1 MRLLHILTALTLLLG
16 SSLAHAATLNFNG
29 GVVGD
34 CTLPALSTQYTCA
47 SLIMGST
54 DNVVIAS
61 GYGVTVNSDVSI
73 GYNQGLSMSGT
84 AALTANKNLD
94 IGNVNPPNL
103 KITGGSLTAK
113 GGNFK
118 VGSQGGTVLVADIS
132 AASVSLGGTPV
143 KVTGNITATGNID
156 ISSNSTLNGAISG
169 GSISSSSNVTISGSV
184 KATGSVSIGSSSTIS
199 GPVSGA
205 SITTS
210 SSVTINGSV
219 KATGSV
225 SIGSS
230 SVISGPISGS
240 SITTSSSVSITG
252 DVTASNSFSLGSGSS
267 LKGTTTAPVVS
278 IDASSSQVQGDITAS
293 TSLTVGSES
302 QIKGNL
308 TSPTMELKSS
318 GIIVTGDV
326 KASKSL
332 LIGSSTAVKGDVN
345 AGEVSLAAT
354 QSYISGNA
362 LVDHITLESDTRV
375 YQTITCRA
383 YTPANPCSCVTN
395 KSGYPVGSVYGPKC
409 GPAAPTGP
417 HHFQIDHPGT
427 ALTCAPQTVTVTACA
442 DAACSV
448 KYTGGTD
455 VTVSPGGTLT
465 PIGNSGVATASVRQ
479 YTVGTATLGLT
490 SVPGATGALVC
501 KRASDNSSSCD
512 MSFAATGLM
521 VTPVNHHSAVATDFT
536 ISALQDKPN
545 EQACVPLFRNT
556 TKDLTLSCSYSNPS
570 TGTLPVLVKGT
581 GAFVPLAATA
591 SSACSATGQS
601 VNLAFDNA
609 GVATAIMSYA
619 DVGKLTLNAKYESAS
634 GVDKGLKMQ
643 GSGDVIVAP
652 YDFVFSAIATPQRA
666 GLAVTG
672 VAPATVVSVSA
683 RNALKAVTPNFG
695 REAAAPAVLLGRTV
709 VEPTFAGHA
718 EPSADG
724 SLGFSGGVLI
734 ATGMSWKEVGLVQ
747 FTASLNNYLGWQRP
761 AVNGVVPPLAS
772 GTSGQVQFIPHHFI
786 TELIKKDDGDE
797 PAATN
802 GIATPCAAPL
812 TCANDGEKGR
822 YAYSGQAIGVRVTAR
837 ALGGATTQ
845 NYDELNPGVLAP
857 VLLEGLDA
865 ATGTI
870 SFPPSTP
877 DGSSRLTDGS
887 KAQTTVTGVAPAK
900 FTLGIARSMVAYRFP
915 GKAGVPVTVAP
926 TDVLLRASST
936 YPGGAVVSSSS
947 ALIQNEARMTVLS
960 GQWQVAHGYGSEL
973 LPVRLAVQVQYWNG
987 TKWITN
993 LLDSISAFSKSQV
1006 LFVNC
1011 KKTLDCSKLAA
1022 DDLAYAVV
1030 QGALPQA
1037 NRLTLLAPG
1046 AGKAGRV
1053 DVSVGNHPYLGSTV
1067 GVVVFGILRSGPVIY
1082 LREMY

>member
-1 MRLLHILTALTLLLG
+1 MRNYIFLVGLFFYLSTGMAQ
-16 SSLAHAATLNFNG
+16 AATFNFNG
-29 GVVGD
+29 VDVSNCARSG
-34 CTLPALSTQYTCA
+34 AQYTCGNLSMA
-47 SLIMGST
+47 DT
-54 DNVVIAS
+54 DVIVIAN
-61 GYGVTVNSDVSI
+61 GYGVTFNSSLAMT
-73 GYNQGLSMSGT
+73 YNQGLRMSGS
-84 AALTANKNLD
+84 AALTATGNLD
-94 IGNVNPPNL
+94 IKDINPSNL
-103 KITGGSLTAK
+103 KVTGGSLTAE
-113 GGNFK
+113 
-118 VGSQGGTVLVADIS
+118 GGTFSMGAQAQTIIANIAATTIKMGGS
-132 AASVSLGGTPV
+132 AV
-143 KVTGNITATGNID
+143 KVTGSISAKGLVEIASGSTITGAIGGNIVN
-156 ISSNSTLNGAISG
+156 ILPANSQIE
-169 GSISSSSNVTISGSV
+169 
-184 KATGSVSIGSSSTIS
+184 
-199 GPVSGA
+199 
-205 SITTS
+205 
-210 SSVTINGSV
+210 
-219 KATGSV
+219 
-225 SIGSS
+225 
-230 SVISGPISGS
+230 
-240 SITTSSSVSITG
+240 
-252 DVTASNSFSLGSGSS
+252 
-267 LKGTTTAPVVS
+267 
-278 IDASSSQVQGDITAS
+278 GDITAK
-293 TSLTVGSES
+293 TTLTIGSGS

-308 TSPTMELKSS
+308 AAPTIDLKAS
-318 GIIVTGDV
+318 GLVVTGDV
-326 KASKSL
+326 TALKSL
-332 LIGSSTAVKGDVN
+332 TIASGN
-345 AGEVSLAAT
+345 AINGNVEGGNVTLDAANG
-354 QSYISGNA
+354 YITGNA
-362 LVDHITLESDTRV
+362 LVDHITLGSWTHVD
-375 YQTITCRA
+375 QTITCKA

-395 KSGYPVGSVYGPKC
+395 NSGWPAGSVNGPKC
-409 GPAAPTGP
+409 GPGTPTGP
-417 HHFQIDHPGT
+417 HHFQIDHRGT

-465 PIGNSGVATASVRQ
+465 PIDSSGVATASVRQ
-479 YTVGTATLGLT
+479 YTVGTATLSLT

-501 KRASDNSSSCD
+501 KRSSDNSSSCD

-521 VTPVNHHSAVATDFT
+521 VNPVNHNSAVATAFN

-545 EQACVPLFRNT
+545 EQACVPLFRNAS
-556 TKDLTLSCSYSNPS
+556 KDLTLSCGYSNPA

-581 GAFVPLAATA
+581 GAFVPLAASA

-609 GVATAIMSYA
+609 GVATATMLYA
-619 DVGKLTLNAKYESAS
+619 DAGKLTLNAKYESAS
-634 GVDKGLKMQ
+634 GSDKGLKMQ
-643 GSGDVIVAP
+643 GSGEVVVAP

>member
-1 MRLLHILTALTLLLG
+1 MRNYIFLVGLFFYLSTGMAQ
-16 SSLAHAATLNFNG
+16 AATFNFNG
-29 GVVGD
+29 VDVSNCARSG
-34 CTLPALSTQYTCA
+34 AQYTCGNLSMA
-47 SLIMGST
+47 DT
-54 DNVVIAS
+54 DVIVIAN
-61 GYGVTVNSDVSI
+61 GYGVTFNSSLAMT
-73 GYNQGLSMSGT
+73 YNQGLRMSGS
-84 AALTANKNLD
+84 AALTATGNLD
-94 IGNVNPPNL
+94 IKDINPSNL
-103 KITGGSLTAK
+103 KVTGGSLTAE
-113 GGNFK
+113 
-118 VGSQGGTVLVADIS
+118 GGTFSMGAQAQTIIANIAATTIKMGGS
-132 AASVSLGGTPV
+132 AV
-143 KVTGNITATGNID
+143 KVTGSISAKGLVEIASGSTITGAIGGNIVN
-156 ISSNSTLNGAISG
+156 ILPANSQIE
-169 GSISSSSNVTISGSV
+169 
-184 KATGSVSIGSSSTIS
+184 
-199 GPVSGA
+199 
-205 SITTS
+205 
-210 SSVTINGSV
+210 
-219 KATGSV
+219 
-225 SIGSS
+225 
-230 SVISGPISGS
+230 
-240 SITTSSSVSITG
+240 
-252 DVTASNSFSLGSGSS
+252 
-267 LKGTTTAPVVS
+267 
-278 IDASSSQVQGDITAS
+278 GDITAK
-293 TSLTVGSES
+293 TTLTIGSGS

-308 TSPTMELKSS
+308 AAPTIDLKAS
-318 GIIVTGDV
+318 GLVVTGDV
-326 KASKSL
+326 TALKSL
-332 LIGSSTAVKGDVN
+332 TIASGN
-345 AGEVSLAAT
+345 AINGNVEGGNVTLDAANG
-354 QSYISGNA
+354 YITGNA
-362 LVDHITLESDTRV
+362 LVDHITLGSWTHVD
-375 YQTITCRA
+375 QTITCKA

-395 KSGYPVGSVYGPKC
+395 NSGWPAGSVNGPKC
-409 GPAAPTGP
+409 GPGTPTGP
-417 HHFQIDHPGT
+417 HHFQIDHRGT

-501 KRASDNSSSCD
+501 KRSSDNSSSCD

-521 VTPVNHHSAVATDFT
+521 VNPVNHNSAVATAFN

-545 EQACVPLFRNT
+545 EQACVPLFRNAS
-556 TKDLTLSCSYSNPS
+556 KDLTLSCGYGNPA

-581 GAFVPLAATA
+581 GAFVPLAASA

-609 GVATAIMSYA
+609 GVATATMLYA
-619 DVGKLTLNAKYESAS
+619 DAGKLTLNAKYESAS
-634 GVDKGLKMQ
+634 GSDKGLKMQ
-643 GSGDVIVAP
+643 GSGEVVVAP

>member
-1 MRLLHILTALTLLLG
+1 MRNYIFLVGLFFYLSTGMAQ
-16 SSLAHAATLNFNG
+16 AATFNFNG
-29 GVVGD
+29 VDVSNCARSG
-34 CTLPALSTQYTCA
+34 AQYTCGNLSMA
-47 SLIMGST
+47 DT
-54 DNVVIAS
+54 DVIVIAN
-61 GYGVTVNSDVSI
+61 GYGVTFNSSLAMT
-73 GYNQGLSMSGT
+73 YNQGLRMSGS
-84 AALTANKNLD
+84 AALTATGNLD
-94 IGNVNPPNL
+94 IKDINPSNL
-103 KITGGSLTAK
+103 KVTGGSLTAE
-113 GGNFK
+113 
-118 VGSQGGTVLVADIS
+118 GGTFSMGAQAQTIIANIAATTIKMGGS
-132 AASVSLGGTPV
+132 AV
-143 KVTGNITATGNID
+143 KVTGSISAKGLVEIASGSTITGAIGGNIVN
-156 ISSNSTLNGAISG
+156 ILPANSQIE
-169 GSISSSSNVTISGSV
+169 
-184 KATGSVSIGSSSTIS
+184 
-199 GPVSGA
+199 
-205 SITTS
+205 
-210 SSVTINGSV
+210 
-219 KATGSV
+219 
-225 SIGSS
+225 
-230 SVISGPISGS
+230 
-240 SITTSSSVSITG
+240 
-252 DVTASNSFSLGSGSS
+252 
-267 LKGTTTAPVVS
+267 
-278 IDASSSQVQGDITAS
+278 GDITAK
-293 TSLTVGSES
+293 TTLTIGSGS

-308 TSPTMELKSS
+308 AAPTIDLKAS
-318 GIIVTGDV
+318 GLVVTGDV
-326 KASKSL
+326 TALKSL
-332 LIGSSTAVKGDVN
+332 TIASGN
-345 AGEVSLAAT
+345 AINGNVEGGNVTLDAANG
-354 QSYISGNA
+354 YITGNA
-362 LVDHITLESDTRV
+362 LVDHITLGSWTHVD
-375 YQTITCRA
+375 QTITCKA

-395 KSGYPVGSVYGPKC
+395 NSGWPAGSVNGPKC
-409 GPAAPTGP
+409 GPGTPTGP
-417 HHFQIDHPGT
+417 HHFQIDHRGT

-465 PIGNSGVATASVRQ
+465 PIDSSGVATASVRQ
-479 YTVGTATLGLT
+479 YTVGTATLSLT

-501 KRASDNSSSCD
+501 KRSSDNSSSCD

-521 VTPVNHHSAVATDFT
+521 VNPVNHNSAVATAFN

-545 EQACVPLFRNT
+545 EQACVPLFRNAS
-556 TKDLTLSCSYSNPS
+556 KDLTLSCGYSNPA

-581 GAFVPLAATA
+581 GAFVPLAASA

-609 GVATAIMSYA
+609 GVATATMLYA
-619 DVGKLTLNAKYESAS
+619 DAGKLTLNAKYESAS
-634 GVDKGLKMQ
+634 GSDKGLKMQ
-643 GSGDVIVAP
+643 GSGEVVVAP

-837 ALGGATTQ
+837 ALGGTTTQ

>member
-1 MRLLHILTALTLLLG
+1 MRNYIFLVGLFFYLSTGMAQ
-16 SSLAHAATLNFNG
+16 AATFNFNG
-29 GVVGD
+29 VDVSNCARSG
-34 CTLPALSTQYTCA
+34 AQYTCGNLSMA
-47 SLIMGST
+47 DT
-54 DNVVIAS
+54 DVIVIAN
-61 GYGVTVNSDVSI
+61 GYGVTFNSSLTMT
-73 GYNQGLSMSGT
+73 YNQGLRMSGS
-84 AALTANKNLD
+84 AALTATGNLD
-94 IGNVNPPNL
+94 IKDINPSNL
-103 KITGGSLTAK
+103 KVTGGSLTAE
-113 GGNFK
+113 
-118 VGSQGGTVLVADIS
+118 GGTFSMGAQAQTIIANIAATTIKMGGS
-132 AASVSLGGTPV
+132 AV
-143 KVTGNITATGNID
+143 KVTGSISAKGLVEIASGSTITGAIGGNIVN
-156 ISSNSTLNGAISG
+156 ILPANSQIE
-169 GSISSSSNVTISGSV
+169 
-184 KATGSVSIGSSSTIS
+184 
-199 GPVSGA
+199 
-205 SITTS
+205 
-210 SSVTINGSV
+210 
-219 KATGSV
+219 
-225 SIGSS
+225 
-230 SVISGPISGS
+230 
-240 SITTSSSVSITG
+240 
-252 DVTASNSFSLGSGSS
+252 
-267 LKGTTTAPVVS
+267 
-278 IDASSSQVQGDITAS
+278 GDITAK
-293 TSLTVGSES
+293 TTLTIGSGS

-308 TSPTMELKSS
+308 AAPTIDLKAS
-318 GIIVTGDV
+318 GLVVTGDV
-326 KASKSL
+326 TALKSL
-332 LIGSSTAVKGDVN
+332 TIASGN
-345 AGEVSLAAT
+345 AINGNVEGGNVTLDAANG
-354 QSYISGNA
+354 YITGNA
-362 LVDHITLESDTRV
+362 LVDHITLGSWTHVD
-375 YQTITCRA
+375 QTITCKA

-395 KSGYPVGSVYGPKC
+395 NSGWPAGSVNGPKC
-409 GPAAPTGP
+409 GPGTPTGP
-417 HHFQIDHPGT
+417 HHFQIDHRGT

-465 PIGNSGVATASVRQ
+465 PIDSSGVATASVRQ
-479 YTVGTATLGLT
+479 YTVGTATLSLT

-501 KRASDNSSSCD
+501 KRSSDNSSSCD

-521 VTPVNHHSAVATDFT
+521 VNPVNHHSAVATAFN

-545 EQACVPLFRNT
+545 EQACVPLFRNAS
-556 TKDLTLSCSYSNPS
+556 KDLTLSCGYSNPA

-581 GAFVPLAATA
+581 GAFVPLAASA

-609 GVATAIMSYA
+609 GVATATMLYA
-619 DVGKLTLNAKYESAS
+619 DAGKLTLNAKYESAS
-634 GVDKGLKMQ
+634 GSDKGLKMQ
-643 GSGDVIVAP
+643 GSGEVVVAP

>member
-1 MRLLHILTALTLLLG
+1 MRNYIFLVGLFFYLSTGMAQ
-16 SSLAHAATLNFNG
+16 AATFNFNG
-29 GVVGD
+29 VDVSNCARSG
-34 CTLPALSTQYTCA
+34 AQYTCGNLSMA
-47 SLIMGST
+47 DT
-54 DNVVIAS
+54 DVIVIAN
-61 GYGVTVNSDVSI
+61 GYGVTFNSSLAMT
-73 GYNQGLSMSGT
+73 YNQGLRMSGS
-84 AALTANKNLD
+84 AALTATGNLD
-94 IGNVNPPNL
+94 IKDINPSNL
-103 KITGGSLTAK
+103 KVTGGSLTAE
-113 GGNFK
+113 
-118 VGSQGGTVLVADIS
+118 GGTFSMGAQAQTIIANIAATTIKMGGS
-132 AASVSLGGTPV
+132 AV
-143 KVTGNITATGNID
+143 KVTGSISAKGLVEIASGSTITGAIGGNIVN
-156 ISSNSTLNGAISG
+156 ILPANSQIE
-169 GSISSSSNVTISGSV
+169 
-184 KATGSVSIGSSSTIS
+184 
-199 GPVSGA
+199 
-205 SITTS
+205 
-210 SSVTINGSV
+210 
-219 KATGSV
+219 
-225 SIGSS
+225 
-230 SVISGPISGS
+230 
-240 SITTSSSVSITG
+240 
-252 DVTASNSFSLGSGSS
+252 
-267 LKGTTTAPVVS
+267 
-278 IDASSSQVQGDITAS
+278 GDITAK
-293 TSLTVGSES
+293 TTLTIGSGS

-308 TSPTMELKSS
+308 AAPTIDLKAS
-318 GIIVTGDV
+318 GLVVTGDV
-326 KASKSL
+326 TALKSL
-332 LIGSSTAVKGDVN
+332 TIASGN
-345 AGEVSLAAT
+345 AINGNVEGGNVTLDAANG
-354 QSYISGNA
+354 YITGNA
-362 LVDHITLESDTRV
+362 LVDHITLGSWTHVD
-375 YQTITCRA
+375 QTITCKA

-395 KSGYPVGSVYGPKC
+395 NSGWPAGSVNGPKC
-409 GPAAPTGP
+409 GPGTPTGP
-417 HHFQIDHPGT
+417 HHFQIDHRGT

-501 KRASDNSSSCD
+501 KRSSDNSSSCD

-521 VTPVNHHSAVATDFT
+521 VNPVNHNSAVATAFN

-545 EQACVPLFRNT
+545 EQACVPLFRNAS
-556 TKDLTLSCSYSNPS
+556 KDLTISCGYSNPA

-581 GAFVPLAATA
+581 GAFVPLAASA

-609 GVATAIMSYA
+609 GVATATMLYA
-619 DVGKLTLNAKYESAS
+619 DAGKLTLNAKYESAS
-634 GVDKGLKMQ
+634 GSDKGLKMQ
-643 GSGDVIVAP
+643 GSGEVVVAP

-683 RNALKAVTPNFG
+683 RNALKAVMPNFG

-747 FTASLNNYLGWQRP
+747 FTASMNNYLGWQRP

-870 SFPPSTP
+870 FFPPSTP

-960 GQWQVAHGYGSEL
+960 GQWHVAHGYGSEL

>member
-1 MRLLHILTALTLLLG
+1 LRNYIFLVGLFFYLSTGMAQ
-16 SSLAHAATLNFNG
+16 AATFNFNG
-29 GVVGD
+29 VDVSNCARSG
-34 CTLPALSTQYTCA
+34 AQYTCGNLSMA
-47 SLIMGST
+47 DT
-54 DNVVIAS
+54 DVIVIAN
-61 GYGVTVNSDVSI
+61 GYGVTFNSSLTMT
-73 GYNQGLSMSGT
+73 YNQGLRMSGS
-84 AALTANKNLD
+84 AALTATGNLD
-94 IGNVNPPNL
+94 IKDINPSNL
-103 KITGGSLTAK
+103 KVTGGSLTAE
-113 GGNFK
+113 
-118 VGSQGGTVLVADIS
+118 GGTFSMGAQAQTIIANIAATTIKMGGS
-132 AASVSLGGTPV
+132 AV
-143 KVTGNITATGNID
+143 KVTGSISAKGLVEIASGSTITGAIGGNIVN
-156 ISSNSTLNGAISG
+156 ILPANSQIE
-169 GSISSSSNVTISGSV
+169 
-184 KATGSVSIGSSSTIS
+184 
-199 GPVSGA
+199 
-205 SITTS
+205 
-210 SSVTINGSV
+210 
-219 KATGSV
+219 
-225 SIGSS
+225 
-230 SVISGPISGS
+230 
-240 SITTSSSVSITG
+240 
-252 DVTASNSFSLGSGSS
+252 
-267 LKGTTTAPVVS
+267 
-278 IDASSSQVQGDITAS
+278 GDITAK
-293 TSLTVGSES
+293 TTLTIGSGS

-308 TSPTMELKSS
+308 AAPTIDLKAS
-318 GIIVTGDV
+318 GLVVTGDV
-326 KASKSL
+326 TALKSL
-332 LIGSSTAVKGDVN
+332 TIASGN
-345 AGEVSLAAT
+345 AINGNVEGGNVTLDAANG
-354 QSYISGNA
+354 YITGNA
-362 LVDHITLESDTRV
+362 LVDHITLGSWTHVD
-375 YQTITCRA
+375 QTITCKA

-395 KSGYPVGSVYGPKC
+395 NSGWPAGSVNGPKC
-409 GPAAPTGP
+409 GPGTPTGP
-417 HHFQIDHPGT
+417 HHFQIDHRGT

-465 PIGNSGVATASVRQ
+465 PIDSSGVATASVRQ
-479 YTVGTATLGLT
+479 YTVGTATLSLT

-501 KRASDNSSSCD
+501 KRSSDNSSSCD

-521 VTPVNHHSAVATDFT
+521 VNPVNHNSAVATAFN

-545 EQACVPLFRNT
+545 EQACVPLFRNAS
-556 TKDLTLSCSYSNPS
+556 KDLTLSCGYSNPA

-581 GAFVPLAATA
+581 GAFVPLAASA

-609 GVATAIMSYA
+609 GVATATMLYA
-619 DVGKLTLNAKYESAS
+619 DAGKLTLNAKYESAS
-634 GVDKGLKMQ
+634 GSDKGLKMQ
-643 GSGDVIVAP
+643 GSGEVVVAP

-837 ALGGATTQ
+837 AFGGTTTQ

-857 VLLEGLDA
+857 VLLKGLDA

>member
-1 MRLLHILTALTLLLG
+1 MRNYIFLVGLFFYLSTGMAQ
-16 SSLAHAATLNFNG
+16 AATFNFNG
-29 GVVGD
+29 VDVSNCARSG
-34 CTLPALSTQYTCA
+34 AQYTCGNLSMA
-47 SLIMGST
+47 DT
-54 DNVVIAS
+54 DVIVIAN
-61 GYGVTVNSDVSI
+61 GYGVTFNSSLAMT
-73 GYNQGLSMSGT
+73 YNQGLRMSGS
-84 AALTANKNLD
+84 AALTATGNLD
-94 IGNVNPPNL
+94 IKDINPSNL
-103 KITGGSLTAK
+103 KVTGGSLTAE
-113 GGNFK
+113 
-118 VGSQGGTVLVADIS
+118 GGTFSMGAQAQTIIANI
-132 AASVSLGGTPV
+132 AATTIKMGSNNV
-143 KVTGNITATGNID
+143 KVTG
-156 ISSNSTLNGAISG
+156 
-169 GSISSSSNVTISGSV
+169 SISAKGPVEIASGSV
-184 KATGSVSIGSSSTIS
+184 
-199 GPVSGA
+199 
-205 SITTS
+205 
-210 SSVTINGSV
+210 IN
-219 KATGSV
+219 
-225 SIGSS
+225 
-230 SVISGPISGS
+230 GPISGT
-240 SITTSSSVSITG
+240 IVNILA
-252 DVTASNSFSLGSGSS
+252 AS
-267 LKGTTTAPVVS
+267 TR
-278 IDASSSQVQGDITAS
+278 IQGDITAT
-293 TSLTVGSES
+293 TSLTIGSGS
-302 QIKGNL
+302 QVTGSLK
-308 TSPTMELKSS
+308 SPTIDLKAS
-318 GIIVTGDV
+318 GLLVTGDV
-326 KASKSL
+326 EASNSL
-332 LIGSSTAVKGDVN
+332 SIASGNGIKGNVD
-345 AGEVSLAAT
+345 AGEVTLDSSNA
-354 QSYISGNA
+354 YITGNA
-362 LVDHITLESDTRV
+362 KVDHITLGWQGRV
-375 YQTITCRA
+375 QQTITCKA
-383 YTPANPCSCVTN
+383 YTPSNPCSCVTN
-395 KSGYPVGSVYGPKC
+395 NSGWAFNEPMGPKC
-409 GPAAPTGP
+409 GPGTQAAP
-417 HHFQIDHPGT
+417 HHFQIDHRGT

-465 PIGNSGVATASVRQ
+465 PIDSSGVATASVRQ
-479 YTVGTATLGLT
+479 YTVGTATLSLT

-501 KRASDNSSSCD
+501 KRSSDNSSSCD

-521 VTPVNHHSAVATDFT
+521 VNPVNHHSAVATAFN

-545 EQACVPLFRNT
+545 EQACVPLFRNAS
-556 TKDLTLSCSYSNPS
+556 KDLTLSCGYSNPA

-581 GAFVPLAATA
+581 GAFVPLAASA

-609 GVATAIMSYA
+609 GVATATMLYA
-619 DVGKLTLNAKYESAS
+619 DAGKLTLNAKYESAS
-634 GVDKGLKMQ
+634 GSDKGLKMQ
-643 GSGDVIVAP
+643 GSGEVVVAP
-652 YDFVFSAIATPQRA
+652 YDFVFNAIATPQRA

-837 ALGGATTQ
+837 ALGGTTTQ

>member
-1 MRLLHILTALTLLLG
+1 MRNYIFLVGLFFYLSTGMAQ
-16 SSLAHAATLNFNG
+16 AATFNFNG
-29 GVVGD
+29 VDVSNCARSG
-34 CTLPALSTQYTCA
+34 AQYTCGNLSMA
-47 SLIMGST
+47 DT
-54 DNVVIAS
+54 DVIVIAN
-61 GYGVTVNSDVSI
+61 GYGVTFNSSLTMT
-73 GYNQGLSMSGT
+73 YNQGLRMSGS
-84 AALTANKNLD
+84 AALTATGNLD
-94 IGNVNPPNL
+94 IKDINPSNL
-103 KITGGSLTAK
+103 KVTGGSLTAE
-113 GGNFK
+113 
-118 VGSQGGTVLVADIS
+118 GGTFSMGAQAHTIIANIAATTIKMGGS
-132 AASVSLGGTPV
+132 AV
-143 KVTGNITATGNID
+143 KVTGSISAKGLVEIASGSTITGAIGGNIVN
-156 ISSNSTLNGAISG
+156 ILPANSQIE
-169 GSISSSSNVTISGSV
+169 
-184 KATGSVSIGSSSTIS
+184 
-199 GPVSGA
+199 
-205 SITTS
+205 
-210 SSVTINGSV
+210 
-219 KATGSV
+219 
-225 SIGSS
+225 
-230 SVISGPISGS
+230 
-240 SITTSSSVSITG
+240 
-252 DVTASNSFSLGSGSS
+252 
-267 LKGTTTAPVVS
+267 
-278 IDASSSQVQGDITAS
+278 GDITAK
-293 TSLTVGSES
+293 TTLTIGSGS

-308 TSPTMELKSS
+308 AAPTIDLKAS
-318 GIIVTGDV
+318 GLVVTGDV
-326 KASKSL
+326 TALKSL
-332 LIGSSTAVKGDVN
+332 TIASGN
-345 AGEVSLAAT
+345 AINGNVEGGNVTLDAANG
-354 QSYISGNA
+354 YITGNA
-362 LVDHITLESDTRV
+362 LVDHITLGSWTHVD
-375 YQTITCRA
+375 QTITCKA

-395 KSGYPVGSVYGPKC
+395 NSGWPAGSVNGPKC
-409 GPAAPTGP
+409 GPGTPTGP
-417 HHFQIDHPGT
+417 HHFQIDHRGT

-465 PIGNSGVATASVRQ
+465 PIDSSGVATASVRQ

-501 KRASDNSSSCD
+501 KRTSDNSSSCD

-521 VTPVNHHSAVATDFT
+521 VNPVNHHSAVATAFN

-545 EQACVPLFRNT
+545 EQACVPLFRNAS
-556 TKDLTLSCSYSNPS
+556 KDLTLSCGYSNPA

-581 GAFVPLAATA
+581 GAFVPLAASA

-609 GVATAIMSYA
+609 GVATATMLYA
-619 DVGKLTLNAKYESAS
+619 DAGKLTLNAKYESAS
-634 GVDKGLKMQ
+634 GSDKGLKMQ
-643 GSGDVIVAP
+643 GSGEVVVAP

>member
-1 MRLLHILTALTLLLG
+1 MRNYIFLVGLFFYLSTGMAQ
-16 SSLAHAATLNFNG
+16 AATFNFNG
-29 GVVGD
+29 VDVSNCARSG
-34 CTLPALSTQYTCA
+34 AQYTCGNLSMA
-47 SLIMGST
+47 DT
-54 DNVVIAS
+54 DVIVIAN
-61 GYGVTVNSDVSI
+61 GYGVTFNSSLTMT
-73 GYNQGLSMSGT
+73 YNQGLRMSGS
-84 AALTANKNLD
+84 AALTATGNLD
-94 IGNVNPPNL
+94 IKDINPSNL
-103 KITGGSLTAK
+103 KVTGGSLTAE
-113 GGNFK
+113 
-118 VGSQGGTVLVADIS
+118 GGTFSMGAQAQTIIANIAATTIKMGGS
-132 AASVSLGGTPV
+132 AV
-143 KVTGNITATGNID
+143 KVTGSISAKGLVEIASGSTITGAIGGNIVN
-156 ISSNSTLNGAISG
+156 ILPANSQIE
-169 GSISSSSNVTISGSV
+169 
-184 KATGSVSIGSSSTIS
+184 
-199 GPVSGA
+199 
-205 SITTS
+205 
-210 SSVTINGSV
+210 
-219 KATGSV
+219 
-225 SIGSS
+225 
-230 SVISGPISGS
+230 
-240 SITTSSSVSITG
+240 
-252 DVTASNSFSLGSGSS
+252 
-267 LKGTTTAPVVS
+267 
-278 IDASSSQVQGDITAS
+278 GDITAK
-293 TSLTVGSES
+293 TTLTIGSGS

-308 TSPTMELKSS
+308 AAPTIDLKAS
-318 GIIVTGDV
+318 GLVVTGDV
-326 KASKSL
+326 TALKSL
-332 LIGSSTAVKGDVN
+332 TIASGN
-345 AGEVSLAAT
+345 AINGNVEGGNVTLDAANG
-354 QSYISGNA
+354 YITGNA
-362 LVDHITLESDTRV
+362 LVDHITLGSWTHVD
-375 YQTITCRA
+375 QTITCKA

-395 KSGYPVGSVYGPKC
+395 NSGWPAGSVNGPKC
-409 GPAAPTGP
+409 GLGTPTGP
-417 HHFQIDHPGT
+417 HHFQIDHRGT

-479 YTVGTATLGLT
+479 YTVGTATLSLT
-490 SVPGATGALVC
+490 SVPSATGALVC
-501 KRASDNSSSCD
+501 KRSSDNSSSCD

-521 VTPVNHHSAVATDFT
+521 VNPVNHNSAVATAFN

-545 EQACVPLFRNT
+545 EQACVPLFRNAS
-556 TKDLTLSCSYSNPS
+556 KDLTLSCGYGNPA

-581 GAFVPLAATA
+581 GAFVPLAASA

-609 GVATAIMSYA
+609 GVATATMLYA
-619 DVGKLTLNAKYESAS
+619 DAGKLTLNAKYESAS
-634 GVDKGLKMQ
+634 GSDKGLKMQ
-643 GSGDVIVAP
+643 GSGEVVVAP

>member
-1 MRLLHILTALTLLLG
+1 MRNYIFLVGLFFYLSTGMAQ
-16 SSLAHAATLNFNG
+16 AATFNFNG
-29 GVVGD
+29 VDVSNCARSG
-34 CTLPALSTQYTCA
+34 AQYTCGNLSMA
-47 SLIMGST
+47 DT
-54 DNVVIAS
+54 DVIVIAN
-61 GYGVTVNSDVSI
+61 GYGVTFNSSLTMT
-73 GYNQGLSMSGT
+73 YNQGLRMSGS
-84 AALTANKNLD
+84 AALTATGNLD
-94 IGNVNPPNL
+94 IKDINPSNL
-103 KITGGSLTAK
+103 KVTGGSLTAE
-113 GGNFK
+113 
-118 VGSQGGTVLVADIS
+118 GGTFSMGAQAQTIIANI
-132 AASVSLGGTPV
+132 AATTIKMGSNNV
-143 KVTGNITATGNID
+143 KVTG
-156 ISSNSTLNGAISG
+156 
-169 GSISSSSNVTISGSV
+169 SISAKGPVEIASGSV
-184 KATGSVSIGSSSTIS
+184 
-199 GPVSGA
+199 
-205 SITTS
+205 
-210 SSVTINGSV
+210 IN
-219 KATGSV
+219 
-225 SIGSS
+225 
-230 SVISGPISGS
+230 GPISGT
-240 SITTSSSVSITG
+240 IVNILA
-252 DVTASNSFSLGSGSS
+252 AS
-267 LKGTTTAPVVS
+267 TR
-278 IDASSSQVQGDITAS
+278 IQGDITAT
-293 TSLTVGSES
+293 TSLTIGSGS
-302 QIKGNL
+302 QVTGSLK
-308 TSPTMELKSS
+308 SPTIDLKAS
-318 GIIVTGDV
+318 GLLVTGDV
-326 KASKSL
+326 EASNSL
-332 LIGSSTAVKGDVN
+332 SIASGNGIKGNVD
-345 AGEVSLAAT
+345 AGEVTLDSSNA
-354 QSYISGNA
+354 YITGNA
-362 LVDHITLESDTRV
+362 KVDHITLGWQGRV
-375 YQTITCRA
+375 QQTITCKA
-383 YTPANPCSCVTN
+383 YTPSNPCSCVTN
-395 KSGYPVGSVYGPKC
+395 NSGWAFNEPMGPKC
-409 GPAAPTGP
+409 GPGTQAAP
-417 HHFQIDHPGT
+417 HHFQIDHPGS

-465 PIGNSGVATASVRQ
+465 PIDSSGVATASVRQ

-521 VTPVNHHSAVATDFT
+521 VNPVNHNSAVATAFN

-545 EQACVPLFRNT
+545 EQACVPLFRNAS
-556 TKDLTLSCSYSNPS
+556 KDLTLSCGYGNPA

-581 GAFVPLAATA
+581 GAFVPLAASA

-609 GVATAIMSYA
+609 GVATATMLYA
-619 DVGKLTLNAKYESAS
+619 DAGKLTLNAKYESAS
-634 GVDKGLKMQ
+634 GSDKGLKMQ
-643 GSGDVIVAP
+643 GSGEVVVAP

-812 TCANDGEKGR
+812 TCVNDGEKGR

-837 ALGGATTQ
+837 ALGGTTTQ

>member
-1 MRLLHILTALTLLLG
+1 MRNYIFLVGLFFYLSTGMAQ
-16 SSLAHAATLNFNG
+16 AATFNFNG
-29 GVVGD
+29 VDVSNCARSG
-34 CTLPALSTQYTCA
+34 AQYTCGNLSMA
-47 SLIMGST
+47 DT
-54 DNVVIAS
+54 DVIVIAN
-61 GYGVTVNSDVSI
+61 GYGVTFNSSLAMT
-73 GYNQGLSMSGT
+73 YNQGLRMSGS
-84 AALTANKNLD
+84 AALTATGNLD
-94 IGNVNPPNL
+94 IKDINPSNL
-103 KITGGSLTAK
+103 KVTGGSLTAE
-113 GGNFK
+113 
-118 VGSQGGTVLVADIS
+118 GGTFSMGAQAQTIIANIAATTIKMGGS
-132 AASVSLGGTPV
+132 AV
-143 KVTGNITATGNID
+143 KVTGSISAKGLVEIASGSTITGAIGGNIVN
-156 ISSNSTLNGAISG
+156 ILPANSQIE
-169 GSISSSSNVTISGSV
+169 
-184 KATGSVSIGSSSTIS
+184 
-199 GPVSGA
+199 
-205 SITTS
+205 
-210 SSVTINGSV
+210 
-219 KATGSV
+219 
-225 SIGSS
+225 
-230 SVISGPISGS
+230 
-240 SITTSSSVSITG
+240 
-252 DVTASNSFSLGSGSS
+252 
-267 LKGTTTAPVVS
+267 
-278 IDASSSQVQGDITAS
+278 GDITAK
-293 TSLTVGSES
+293 TTLTIGSGS

-308 TSPTMELKSS
+308 AAPTIDLKAS
-318 GIIVTGDV
+318 GLVVTGDV
-326 KASKSL
+326 TALKSL
-332 LIGSSTAVKGDVN
+332 TIASGN
-345 AGEVSLAAT
+345 AINGNVEGGNVTLDAANG
-354 QSYISGNA
+354 YITGNA
-362 LVDHITLESDTRV
+362 LVDHITLGSWTHVD
-375 YQTITCRA
+375 QTITCKA

-395 KSGYPVGSVYGPKC
+395 NSGWPAGSVNGPKC
-409 GPAAPTGP
+409 GPGTPTGP
-417 HHFQIDHPGT
+417 HHFQIDHRGT

-465 PIGNSGVATASVRQ
+465 PIDSSGVATASVRQ

-501 KRASDNSSSCD
+501 KRSSDNSSSCD

-521 VTPVNHHSAVATDFT
+521 VNPVNHNSAVATAFN

-545 EQACVPLFRNT
+545 EQACVPLFRNAS
-556 TKDLTLSCSYSNPS
+556 KDLTLSCGYSNPA

-581 GAFVPLAATA
+581 GAFVPLAASA

-609 GVATAIMSYA
+609 GVATATMLYA
-619 DVGKLTLNAKYESAS
+619 DAGKLTLNAKYESAS
-634 GVDKGLKMQ
+634 GSDKGLKMQ
-643 GSGDVIVAP
+643 GSGEVVVAP